1 MLQLN
6 YKETSEVSQ
15 QKMKIHGQY
24 IKDLSF
30 ENPNSPFLSSK
41 EAPSINVMVN
51 VNSVK
56 LEGTEG
62 KEEGEKKKSF
72 HEITLHIEAK
82 AMVKN
87 ENVKDGVAFI
97 CETKYCGIFSIENPA
112 ELSAEEVRQ
121 ALFIG
126 GPTFLFPFARE
137 IIARATSSGGF
148 PPLMLDPI
156 DFEAMYKQQSQQQK
170 SNASNENFN

>member
-1 MLQLN
+1 MSQ
-6 YKETSEVSQ
+6 YKI
-15 QKMKIHGQY
+15 KIHGQY

-30 ENPNSPFLSSK
+30 ETPNSPFLSLK

-56 LEGTEG
+56 LKGAESN
-62 KEEGEKKKSF
+62 EENDEEKSF
-72 HEITLHIEAK
+72 HEVTLHIEVK
-82 AMVKN
+82 AVIESESM
-87 ENVKDGVAFI
+87 KDGVAFI
-97 CETKYCGIFSIENPA
+97 CEMKYCGLFSIENSA
-112 ELSAEEVRQ
+112 KLSAEGARQ

-137 IIARATSSGGF
+137 IIARVTSSGGF
-148 PPLMLDPI
+148 PSLILDPI

-170 SNASNENFN
+170 DTVSNENFN

>member
-1 MLQLN
+1 M
-6 YKETSEVSQ
+6 SQ
-15 QKMKIHGQY
+15 QKMRIHNQY
-24 IKDLSF
+24 VKDLSL
-30 ENPNSPFLSSK
+30 ENPNSPFLSLK
-41 EAPSINVMVN
+41 EVPNIDVMVN

-56 LEGTEG
+56 LEGSEGTEG
-62 KEEGEKKKSF
+62 ESEEKSF

-82 AMVKN
+82 AMIKD
-87 ENVKDGVAFI
+87 ENIKDGVAFI
-97 CETKYCGIFSIENPA
+97 CETKYCGIFSVENFA
-112 ELSAEEVRQ
+112 ELSTEEVNR

-137 IIARATSSGGF
+137 VIARVTSSGGF

-156 DFEAMYKQQSQQQK
+156 DFEAMYEQQSRQQK

>member
-1 MLQLN
+1 M
-6 YKETSEVSQ
+6 SQ

-30 ENPNSPFLSSK
+30 ENPNSPFLTSK
-41 EAPSINVMVN
+41 EAPNINVMVN
-51 VNSVK
+51 INSVK
-56 LEGTEG
+56 LEGAESKEG
-62 KEEGEKKKSF
+62 VDEAKSF

-82 AMVKN
+82 AV
-87 ENVKDGVAFI
+87 VKDENMNDSVAFI
-97 CETKYCGIFSIENPA
+97 CETKYCGIFSVENFK
-112 ELSAEEVRQ
+112 ELSTEEVRQ

-137 IIARATSSGGF
+137 IVARVTSSGGF

-170 SNASNENFN
+170 GTVSNENFN

>member
-1 MLQLN
+1 M
-6 YKETSEVSQ
+6 SQ

-24 IKDLSF
+24 VKDLSF

-51 VNSVK
+51 INSVK
-56 LEGTEG
+56 LEGTED
-62 KEEGEKKKSF
+62 KEDNDEGKSF

-82 AMVKN
+82 AT
-87 ENVKDGVAFI
+87 VKDENIKDGIAFI
-97 CETKYCGIFSIENPA
+97 CETKYCGIFSIENSA
-112 ELSAEEVRQ
+112 ELNAEEIRQ

-137 IIARATSSGGF
+137 IIARVTSSGGF

-156 DFEAMYKQQSQQQK
+156 DFEAMYKQQSHQEK
-170 SNASNENFN
+170 STVSNENFN

>member
-1 MLQLN
+1 M
-6 YKETSEVSQ
+6 SQ
-15 QKMKIHGQY
+15 HKMKIHGQY

-30 ENPNSPFLSSK
+30 ENPNSPFLSAK
-41 EAPSINVMVN
+41 EAPGINVMVN
-51 VNSVK
+51 INPVR
-56 LEGTEG
+56 LEGAEG
-62 KEEGEKKKSF
+62 EEGGDEEKSF

-82 AMVKN
+82 AT
-87 ENVKDGVAFI
+87 VKDENIKDGIAFI
-97 CETKYCGIFSIENPA
+97 CETKYCGIFSIENFA
-112 ELSAEEVRQ
+112 ELSAEEIRQ

-137 IIARATSSGGF
+137 IIARVTSSGGF

-170 SNASNENFN
+170 NTVSNENFN

>member
-1 MLQLN
+1 M
-6 YKETSEVSQ
+6 SQ
-15 QKMKIHGQY
+15 QKMRIHNQY
-24 IKDLSF
+24 VKDLSL
-30 ENPNSPFLSSK
+30 ENPNSPFLSLK
-41 EAPSINVMVN
+41 EVPNIDVMVN

-56 LEGTEG
+56 LEGSEGTEG
-62 KEEGEKKKSF
+62 ESEEKSF

-82 AMVKN
+82 AMIKD
-87 ENVKDGVAFI
+87 ENIKDGVAFI
-97 CETKYCGIFSIENPA
+97 CETKYFGIFSVENFA
-112 ELSAEEVRQ
+112 ELSTEEVNR

-137 IIARATSSGGF
+137 VIARVTSSGGF

-156 DFEAMYKQQSQQQK
+156 DFEAMYEQQSRQQK

>member
-1 MLQLN
+1 M
-6 YKETSEVSQ
+6 SQ
-15 QKMKIHGQY
+15 QKMRIHGQY

-30 ENPNSPFLSSK
+30 ENPNSPFLSPK

-51 VNSVK
+51 INSVK
-56 LEGTEG
+56 LEGAENKEG
-62 KEEGEKKKSF
+62 NDEERSF

-82 AMVKN
+82 ATVKD
-87 ENVKDGVAFI
+87 ENIKDGVAFI
-97 CETKYCGIFSIENPA
+97 CETKYCGIFSIENFT
-112 ELSAEEVRQ
+112 ELSAEEARQ

-137 IIARATSSGGF
+137 IIARVTSSGGF

-156 DFEAMYKQQSQQQK
+156 DFEAMYEQQGQQQSTV
-170 SNASNENFN
+170 SNENFN